1 MKREYLNF
9 TKHKT
14 IEIAEE
20 VLPERL
26 KSDEVAGRT
35 LFSLISAGT
44 ELAAGY
50 LDVFDWGYP
59 KKTGYASVFKVE
71 EKGADVKGI
80 DIGDIVFT
88 TEAHQS
94 YQRVKAI
101 NTVRIPDSVRPE
113 QALFI
118 RMAGVSMA
126 TLSKTSVKP
135 GEKLLVTGLGAV
147 GFLALQVYSNL
158 GYDVIGVDPNPERI
172 QMIRAMGFD
181 NVCTSISSDDE
192 RYAKKIGLALECSG
206 NEGAVLNCCNM
217 VRPLG
222 EVSVVGVPWKRNT
235 DMYAHELLH
244 SIFYNYVRLYSGW
257 EMNLPVESSEFV
269 YESMNKNYRLA
280 LKMLAAG
287 KIVVDGMYTIK
298 PYTDA
303 QKAYDDIY
311 NKKEK
316 ALSTIFKWN

>member
-9 TKHKT
+9 TKQKT
-14 IEIAEE
+14 IELTEE
-20 VLPERL
+20 ILPAQLE
-26 KSDEVAGRT
+26 SDEVAGKT
-35 LFSLISAGT
+35 LFTLISSGT
-44 ELAAGY
+44 ELAASY

-59 KKTGYASVFKVE
+59 KKSGYAAVFKVE
-71 EKGADVKGI
+71 EKGTDVKGI
-80 DIGDIVFT
+80 EIGDIVFT
-88 TEAHQS
+88 MAAHQS

-101 NTVRIPDSVRPE
+101 NTVRIPDNVRPE

-135 GEKLLVTGLGAV
+135 GEKLLVTGLGTV
-147 GFLALQVYSNL
+147 GFLALQAYSNL
-158 GYDVIGVDPNPERI
+158 GYDVIGVEPNPERI
-172 QMIRAMGFD
+172 QMIRTMGYD
-181 NVCTSISSDDE
+181 NVYTSIPSDDE

-206 NEGAVLNCCNM
+206 HEGAVLNCCNM

-257 EMNLPVESSEFV
+257 EMNLPIESSEFV
-269 YESMNKNYRLA
+269 HESMNKNYRLA
-280 LKMLAAG
+280 LEMLAAG
-287 KIVVDGMYTIK
+287 KMVVDGMYTIK

-311 NKKEK
+311 SKKEK
-316 ALSTIFKWN
+316 AMSTILKWN